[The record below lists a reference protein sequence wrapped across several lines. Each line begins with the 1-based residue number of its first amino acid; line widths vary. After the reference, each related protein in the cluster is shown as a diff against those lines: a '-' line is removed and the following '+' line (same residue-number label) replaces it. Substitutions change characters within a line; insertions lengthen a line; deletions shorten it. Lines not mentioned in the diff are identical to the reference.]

1 MRGAALCRLVRP
13 CAVRAALLGMT
24 GCIPRGVPARGRR
37 GKQKPVTRR
46 AGRCQGVPLSADRE
60 NETTESGFSGGA
72 GTRRCDEAQ
81 GRGRERGRAV
91 IKDGARM
98 LNLEPLVTRLVEDVL
113 RAVRGTTLAE
123 LRGLTAPSNRAST
136 RKSSAA
142 RHAGPSR
149 RVKRRL
155 PRKIATDSQSRSVS
169 DRADAVSVG
178 AIVRLPTGANITDPE
193 RLLETTPL
201 IRTQQAPAPCEGGAA
216 DDPEEEPPSSTVRP
230 VVGSV
235 VSLRPGES
243 LVSASGAGIVI
254 RRAKKA

>member
-1 MRGAALCRLVRP
+1 
-13 CAVRAALLGMT
+13 
-24 GCIPRGVPARGRR
+24 
-37 GKQKPVTRR
+37 
-46 AGRCQGVPLSADRE
+46 
-60 NETTESGFSGGA
+60 
-72 GTRRCDEAQ
+72 
-81 GRGRERGRAV
+81 
-91 IKDGARM
+91 M
-98 LNLEPLVTRLVEDVL
+98 LNLEPLITRLVEDLL
-113 RAVRGTTLAE
+113 RAIRGTTLGE
-123 LRGLTAPSNRAST
+123 LRELTAPSNRAST

-142 RHAGPSR
+142 RHARGPSR

-178 AIVRLPTGANITDPE
+178 AILGLPTGADITDPE

-201 IRTQQAPAPCEGGAA
+201 IRPPRAPDPCEGGAL